1 MNWPLIKAVLLLP
14 GVVLVLV
21 PTVLVWASRGG
32 AGAAHLVSPVQ
43 AAFWIGA
50 IAVVAGLGLAVWTM
64 TLFTI
69 YGQGGSP
76 APWNPPRTF
85 VVRGPFRHV
94 RNPMILSV
102 FSILLAEALLLQSWP
117 IAAWLLLFISANA
130 IYMPLVEEPGL
141 EARFGDDYRSYKAQ
155 VPRWL
160 PRRRPWQ
167 RRVGD

>member
-1 MNWPLIKAVLLLP
+1 MNWPLLKAVLLLP

-21 PTVLVWASRGG
+21 PALLVWASRGG
-32 AGAAHLVSPVQ
+32 AGAAHLVSPAQ
-43 AAFWIGA
+43 AALWIGT
-50 IAVVAGLGLAVWTM
+50 IAAVAGLGLAAWTM
-64 TLFTI
+64 TLFAK

-76 APWNPPRTF
+76 APWDPPRAF
-85 VVRGPFRHV
+85 VVRGPCLVV

-102 FSILLAEALLLQSWP
+102 FLMLLAEALLLQSWL
-117 IAAWLLLFISANA
+117 IAAWLLIFISANA
-130 IYMPLVEEPGL
+130 IYMPLVEELGL

-167 RRVGD
+167 RRGGD